1 MESMK
6 SIPSYVKKIQT
17 LADKSVQLVFETQEL
32 SPDTVGYLFSLV
44 DSYGYL
50 LYFKNPP
57 KPEDVDLPDFAPEF
71 KTDKTPSQRLR
82 GVLFIL
88 WKQGGEQGDFDFFY
102 KQELEK
108 IITHFKDKLVQ

>member
-1 MESMK
+1 MDAV
-6 SIPSYVKKIQT
+6 PSYVKKIQT

-44 DSYGYL
+44 DTYGYL

-57 KPEDVDLPDFAPEF
+57 KPEEVNLPDFAPEF

-82 GVLFIL
+82 GVLFVL
-88 WKQGGEQGDFDFFY
+88 WEQSGKQGDFDTFY
-102 KQELEK
+102 KRKLEEV
-108 IITHFKDKLVQ
+108 IEHFKGKLT